1 MGQRAGDICWKMVRI
16 LPPDISMSLKLNN
29 LIEVEKISSLFPFIS
44 FLSHRTSTHFIL
56 SLDWQYQ
63 FYYGTLTHTFQ
74 ILILLYE
81 IHIILCVKV
90 SEEKERHKNWSMA
103 KSFYLLY
110 IRTSGFHSFEGV
122 IRKSLTPPWSLTFHC
137 RLWSIHSCENLQY
150 LLVCVDRR
158 R

>member
-1 MGQRAGDICWKMVRI
+1 MDDHEWPKESEIYVGRI

-29 LIEVEKISSLFPFIS
+29 LIEVERISSLFHFIS
-44 FLSHRTSTHFIL
+44 SLRTSTHFIL

-90 SEEKERHKNWSMA
+90 SEKERN
-103 KSFYLLY
+103 
-110 IRTSGFHSFEGV
+110 
-122 IRKSLTPPWSLTFHC
+122 
-137 RLWSIHSCENLQY
+137 
-150 LLVCVDRR
+150 
-158 R
+158 